1 MPVRNAWEGSAGTLG
16 VLARQIRPLFA
27 SCRAMSVKVP
37 PISTAMASDVSG
49 EGVDILIAMK
59 GAGCRPAGAQRW
71 RGGGVESAVRHD
83 DPLMLAG
90 RVEAD
95 QAAPHVLEHVL
106 SRAMG

>member
-49 EGVDILIAMK
+49 EGVDILIAVES
-59 GAGCRPAGAQRW
+59 AGCRPAGAQRR
-71 RGGGVESAVRHD
+71 RGGEVESAVRHD
-83 DPLMLAG
+83 DAIDRKSTRLNSS
-90 RVEAD
+90 
-95 QAAPHVLEHVL
+95 HT
-106 SRAMG
+106 